1 MVDLSEQTNFT
12 DDESFLGVCNSVF
25 ASIKPSGSREQ
36 DEELVFEMLCRTFAE
51 RGHKNVSFTPYRNS
65 SNIDNLKEH
74 LFLLID
80 DQEASDN
87 VVENVYEFLDNVYP
101 QENLWRLKV

>member
-1 MVDLSEQTNFT
+1 MVDLSEQTNST
-12 DDESFLGVCNSVF
+12 DDESFLGVCNGVF

-36 DEELVFEMLCRTFAE
+36 DEELIFETLCRIFAE
-51 RGHKNVSFTPYRNS
+51 KGHKNVTFTPYRNS
-65 SNIDNLKEH
+65 SKIDNLKEH

-101 QENLWRLKV
+101 QENLWRLKI